1 MNNQLYTISDR
12 IFKNHHQAFFFLL
25 VLSVLSV
32 SVSPAEAGQNPVAKV
47 NNTILMEA
55 DLEEALNE
63 IMPAG
68 VFHGGFSS
76 EKRLQYKPRAIE
88 KMIEN
93 ELFYQEAVEKGL
105 QVDRVLIETRR
116 DITIKRLGGMKRFK
130 AALRRAGISDEEYQ
144 GKLEKKQLVEELIK
158 VEIVNRAQTTDA
170 EVGDYY
176 QQNKEKFM
184 RPEAR
189 KIRQIQISVEPN
201 ATPEEREQKR
211 KRAQEV
217 ISRIE
222 AGEDMA
228 AVAWE
233 YSDDKYRVKGGNLG
247 LVHRGR
253 LEPDLEQQVFKLKI
267 DQLSGIIE
275 TIYGFHVVRV
285 EEIRNPEQLS
295 LEDISIRV
303 KKELAQKKEEQY
315 RTELIKNLESKAQVE
330 VYQ

>member
-1 MNNQLYTISDR
+1 MKNQFYTVSDG

-25 VLSVLSV
+25 ALSVLSV
-32 SVSPAEAGQNPVAKV
+32 SVRPTEAGQNPVAKV
-47 NNTILMEA
+47 NNTILREA

-76 EKRLQYKPRAIE
+76 EKRLQYKPQAIE

-93 ELFYQEAVEKGL
+93 ELFYQEAVDKGL
-105 QVDRVLIETRR
+105 QVDRALIKARR
-116 DITIKRLGGMKRFK
+116 DSTIKRFGGMKRFK
-130 AALRRAGISDEEYQ
+130 AALYRAGISDEEYQ
-144 GKLEKKQLVEELIK
+144 AKLEKKQLVEKLIT
-158 VEIVNRAQTTDA
+158 VEVVSRAETTDV
-170 EVGDYY
+170 EVGEYY

-211 KRAQEV
+211 KRAREV

-233 YSDDKYRVKGGNLG
+233 YSDDKYRVKGGDLG

-253 LEPDLEQQVFKLKI
+253 LELDLEQQVFKLKI

-315 RTELIKNLESKAQVE
+315 RIGLIRKLKSRAMIE
-330 VYQ
+330 VY